1 MDEVEIQDKEMDVLD
16 TDEDAT
22 KETES
27 KRKASCNGDLEKKIL
42 INLDVD
48 EKNPSATL
56 DSESVAKSPTTS
68 LSFVDDIMGALS
80 DRGIKVNS
88 RDSTASTPSQE
99 VPDSGTG
106 SEGQAT
112 SPGVCKPLY
121 SRSISDCEAKEPT
134 QGKPA
139 LASPPPLSSRLK
151 PRLAS
156 PPPLSTKP
164 KPLDKTR
171 SARSSV
177 TSTDAA
183 DGKTDDGKDEKPA
196 EAVTTSLASQVKPTS
211 SLVHLAKD
219 RPKRVKKQA
228 ARRPVPK
235 AALTSDEADESAV
248 DDFFKPAAVSQTPVL
263 VSAPPPTAKPRTGS
277 LDKSE
282 GAAKAE
288 KPDGSPKLKA
298 KLRSPFGGSHK
309 DKQDSEKKKG

>member
-177 TSTDAA
+177 TST
-183 DGKTDDGKDEKPA
+183 GRVSVRL
-196 EAVTTSLASQVKPTS
+196 AVCSGWWSLLLVPTTT
-211 SLVHLAKD
+211 
-219 RPKRVKKQA
+219 
-228 ARRPVPK
+228 
-235 AALTSDEADESAV
+235 
-248 DDFFKPAAVSQTPVL
+248 
-263 VSAPPPTAKPRTGS
+263 
-277 LDKSE
+277 
-282 GAAKAE
+282 
-288 KPDGSPKLKA
+288 LKVCST
-298 KLRSPFGGSHK
+298 LRCF
-309 DKQDSEKKKG
+309 SEKYCSLPSEFLPNDL